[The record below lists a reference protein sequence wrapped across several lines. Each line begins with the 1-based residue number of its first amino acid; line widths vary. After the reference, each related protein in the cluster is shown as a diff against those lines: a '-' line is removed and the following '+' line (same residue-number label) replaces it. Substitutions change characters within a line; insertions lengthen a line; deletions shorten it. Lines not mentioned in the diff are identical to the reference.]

1 MRGHLRN
8 LVGDIST
15 SNSVLQGIPNDELHY
30 GEEWFH
36 GKLPGGRDEAKE
48 LLRAYS
54 HLGDGTFLVR
64 ESETFVGDYSLSFWF
79 VRKSTRI

>member
-1 MRGHLRN
+1 M
-8 LVGDIST
+8 
-15 SNSVLQGIPNDELHY
+15 QGIPNDELHY

-54 HLGDGTFLVR
+54 RLGDGTFLVR
-64 ESETFVGDYSLSFWF
+64 ESETFVGGYSLSFW
-79 VRKSTRI
+79 